1 MVQSAN
7 QSDLPDAT
15 DAQAI
20 PNNSTQVAD
29 AARENLLLAA
39 SDYMSNRYPPNDARL
54 ANDTRDTRVAGKTD
68 FNTIPPGVSELITG
82 NGFKTLAL
90 ENVPSNYNVVH
101 AMDNRGYYLQF
112 NPPNAGPNETQA
124 PRKRIYYPPDLPS
137 IELNVAGVPTRLDLA
152 AERIKVDQSNI
163 TQDPAMLRIQDAY
176 RAAAK
181 LEAVKALPNDD
192 PAMRFLQN
200 MNGLGSHELNALESV
215 YQGMVERNPNNAWA
229 KVGLGDV
236 KTLQAISN
244 LSPYMLGA
252 LNRTDRTPLPLEVKQ
267 AILSQLDAASDQYR
281 QAQNING
288 RWQHNNVT
296 PFRSPYLPNFDF
308 NPWAGGF
315 GFLYWG
321 TGSDY
326 GAYRQTQVGVLRG
339 LVDRNV
345 LDSIQLPPNRPEYDP
360 TLPPNPSRLRIYEQG
375 VNPNIFK

>member
-1 MVQSAN
+1 MVQGSEIEN
-7 QSDLPDAT
+7 LPDSQVT
-15 DAQAI
+15 
-20 PNNSTQVAD
+20 PSNSEQVAST
-29 AARENLLLAA
+29 ARENLLLAA
-39 SDYMSNRYPPNDARL
+39 SDYMSTRFPPNDGRL
-54 ANDTRDTRVAGKTD
+54 AHDTRDTRVSGTTD
-68 FNTIPPGVSELITG
+68 FNKMPAGESEFITG
-82 NGFKTLAL
+82 SGFKNLSI
-90 ENVPSNYNVVH
+90 ENIPSNYQVIH

-112 NPPNAGPNETQA
+112 NPPAAGPNEAQQ

-137 IELNVAGVPTRLDLA
+137 IDMKVNGTPVKLDLA
-152 AERIKVDQSNI
+152 ADRVRVDQFNT
-163 TQDPAMLRIQDAY
+163 TQDPALLRIQDAY

-181 LEAVKALPNDD
+181 LEAVKALPIDD

-200 MNGLGSHELNALESV
+200 MNQLGGRELNALESV
-215 YQGMVERNPNNAWA
+215 YTDLVNRNPNNAWA

-252 LNRTDRTPLPLEVKQ
+252 LNRTDRTPVPLEVKQ
-267 AILSQLDAASDQYR
+267 QILAQLDAASEQYR
-281 QAQNING
+281 LAQNING

-321 TGSDY
+321 TGADY